1 VSGCSRCPAYKGELD
16 VDRSA
21 SFDRHGPG
29 RAVAES
35 QSATAAGRE
44 TCGILQTDGI
54 EECHNRVC
62 L

>member
-1 VSGCSRCPAYKGELD
+1 MSGCSRCPAYKGELD
-16 VDRSA
+16 V
-21 SFDRHGPG
+21 DRHGPG

-44 TCGILQTDGI
+44 TCGILQTGGI